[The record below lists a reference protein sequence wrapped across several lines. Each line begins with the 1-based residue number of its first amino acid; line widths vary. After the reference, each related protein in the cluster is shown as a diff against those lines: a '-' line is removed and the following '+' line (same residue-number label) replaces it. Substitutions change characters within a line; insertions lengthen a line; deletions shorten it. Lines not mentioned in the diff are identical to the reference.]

1 MIKMK
6 TQKNSV
12 RIIGGDLRS
21 RKIEFPTIIGLRP
34 TSDRVRETLFNWIQ
48 MDLAGNS
55 CLDLFSGSGALGIES
70 LSRGASFVTFVE
82 ENQIA
87 AKSIQENLNRLHLSK
102 GQVICSDALKW
113 IDNQK
118 LPITKYDVV
127 FLDPPFS
134 STIMASTCQHLD
146 SSSLLNEACKIYI
159 ETSID
164 PNKIIFPR
172 GWRRLKEKKAGQVFF
187 SLFNKDLDI

>member
-1 MIKMK
+1 MK
-6 TQKNSV
+6 PFKNSV

-21 RKIEFPTIIGLRP
+21 RKIEFPTITGLRP

-48 MDLAGNS
+48 MDLAGHS

-70 LSRGASFVTFVE
+70 LSRGASSVTFVE

-87 AKSIQENLNRLHLSK
+87 AKSIQENLNRLHLSE
-102 GQVICSDALKW
+102 GQVVCSDALKW

-118 LPITKYDVV
+118 SSITKYDVV

-134 STIMASTCQHLD
+134 SNIMASTCQHLV
-146 SSSLLNEACKIYI
+146 SNGLLNKACKIYA

-164 PNKIIFPR
+164 PNKIIFPQ

-187 SLFNKDLDI
+187 SLFINGLDI

>member
-1 MIKMK
+1 MK
-6 TQKNSV
+6 PFKNSI

-21 RKIEFPTIIGLRP
+21 RKIEFPTITGLRP

-48 MDLAGNS
+48 MDLAGNN

-70 LSRGASFVTFVE
+70 LSRGASSVTFVE

-87 AKSIQENLNRLHLSK
+87 AKSIQENLNRLHLSE
-102 GQVICSDALKW
+102 GQVVCSDALKW

-118 LPITKYDVV
+118 SSMTKYDVV

-134 STIMASTCQHLD
+134 SNIMASTCQHLD
-146 SSSLLNEACKIYI
+146 SNGLLNKACKIYT

-164 PNKIIFPR
+164 PNKIIFPQS
-172 GWRRLKEKKAGQVFF
+172 WRRLKEKKAGQVFF
-187 SLFNKDLDI
+187 SLFINDLDI